1 MIKTFKDLPLLASV
15 QTALETLG
23 FQEPTEIQKKAIPL
37 LLDCEKIDF
46 HGQAQT
52 GTGKTLAF
60 GIPLLH
66 RIDISRRVP
75 QALIVAPTRELA
87 VQIRES
93 LFKIGCSMKISIE
106 VLFGGVSIDDQ
117 IAALRRGVHIIVGTP
132 GRLRDHLL
140 RKTLLMDSV
149 KTMILDEADI
159 MLDMG
164 FKEEIDELLKY
175 VPHNREIWLF
185 SATVKAGISDIM
197 RTHMTKPVSIRVSQE
212 EIVGQTTKQYFCLVP
227 ARARVYALKRI
238 IESITD
244 FYGFVFCQT
253 KVLTAEV
260 AEHLVKRG
268 YPVGTLHGDMSQV
281 QRNLIVK
288 KFKNKEISLVVATD
302 VAARGIDIPD
312 LTHVIN
318 FSLPDDHESY
328 IHRIGRTGRAGKDG
342 TAITLI
348 SKGELSLLSVVQ
360 KKFSITLEPLNVPT
374 RESIIEARLKEAEY
388 YTARIISEPNKECDT
403 RVLSLAQSLSEV
415 NIRALAAAL
424 MQEKFLSHIEAD
436 EYQFTPSSK
445 VVLPDQ
451 LQEVFI
457 NIGSDDGVNKNDVV
471 EYFTTTGCVQQDQIH
486 KVRVIKRRTFVLL
499 PRECIN
505 SLKTAVHGKFLKGR
519 RTYIALADQQPFE
532 TGS

>member
-1 MIKTFKDLPLLASV
+1 MIKTFKDLPLSTCV

-23 FQEPTEIQKKAIPL
+23 FQEPTEIQSKAIPL
-37 LLDCEKIDF
+37 LLGCEKIDF

-66 RIDISRRVP
+66 RIDVSRKMP

-93 LFKIGCSMKISIE
+93 LVKIASSMKVSIE
-106 VLFGGVSIDDQ
+106 VLFGGVSIEDQ
-117 IAALRRGVHIIVGTP
+117 IAALKRGTHIVVGTP

-140 RKTLLMDSV
+140 RKTLVMNSV

-164 FKEEIDELLKY
+164 FKEEIDEILQY
-175 VPHNREIWLF
+175 VPRNREIWLF

-197 RTHMTKPVSIRVSQE
+197 RTHMTKPVSVRVSKE

-227 ARARVYALKRI
+227 ARARIYVLKRI
-238 IESITD
+238 IESIPD

-253 KVLTAEV
+253 KILTAEV

-268 YPVGTLHGDMSQV
+268 YSVGTLHGDMSQV

-328 IHRIGRTGRAGKDG
+328 IHRIGRTGRAGKEG

-348 SKGELSLLSVVQ
+348 SKSELSLLSVVQ
-360 KKFSITLEPLNVPT
+360 KKFSITLEPFNIPT
-374 RESIIEARLKEAEY
+374 RESIIEARLKEAEC
-388 YTARIISEPNKECDT
+388 YTSHIISEPKKDFDA
-403 RVLSLAQSLSEV
+403 RVLSLVQSFSQEQV
-415 NIRALAAAL
+415 KVLAASL
-424 MQEKFLSHIEAD
+424 VQEKFLGHIEAD
-436 EYQFTPSSK
+436 EYQFIPSSK

-457 NIGSDDGVNKNDVV
+457 NIGSDDGVNKTDVV
-471 EYFTTTGCVQQDQIH
+471 EYFIKTGCVQQDQIH
-486 KVRVIKRRTFVLL
+486 KVRVIKRRTFIMV
-499 PRECIN
+499 PRDCIT
-505 SLKTAVHGKFLKGR
+505 SLKSAIHGKFLKGR
-519 RTYIALADQQPFE
+519 RTYISLAPQQSE
-532 TGS
+532 NQW